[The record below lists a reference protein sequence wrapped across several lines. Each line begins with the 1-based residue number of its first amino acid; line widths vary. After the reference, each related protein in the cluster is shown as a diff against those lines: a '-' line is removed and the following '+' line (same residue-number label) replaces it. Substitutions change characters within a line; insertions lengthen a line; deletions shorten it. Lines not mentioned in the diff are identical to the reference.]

1 MLGLRYD
8 TPEGWASR
16 ALEEPGALLLDHL
29 FCEQKAAAMAMA
41 IARRHGEG
49 KPSLVKLMEEL
60 AAEEEEHFD
69 QVEKLLEDY
78 PPATQPR
85 GGNPYAI
92 GLRRVLHKAGRASFL
107 DKLIVCS
114 LIEAR
119 SAERFQLLAKELRGS
134 TLGNFYEDLYAS
146 EVGHYRLFVE
156 LGVDHAGENRT
167 LERLEELREFEGRL
181 IASLPP
187 GPQIHSS

>member
-1 MLGLRYD
+1 MLGLHYE

-29 FCEQKAAAMAMA
+29 FCEQKAAAMALA
-41 IARRHGEG
+41 ISRRHGEG
-49 KPSLVKLMEEL
+49 KPALIKLMEDL
-60 AAEEEEHFD
+60 AAEEQEHFD
-69 QVEKLLEDY
+69 QVERLLAGY

-92 GLRRVLHKAGRASFL
+92 GLRRFIHKDGRASFL
-107 DKLIVCS
+107 DKLLVCS

-119 SAERFQLLAKELRGS
+119 SAERFQLLATELRGS

-146 EVGHYRLFVE
+146 EVSHYRLFVE
-156 LGVDHAGENRT
+156 LGVDHAGEDRT
-167 LERLEELREFEGRL
+167 LERLEELRRFEGQL
-181 IASLPP
+181 IASLPS
-187 GPQIHSS
+187 GPRIHSS

>member
-16 ALEEPGALLLDHL
+16 ALEEPGVLLLDHL

-92 GLRRVLHKAGRASFL
+92 GLRRFIHKDGRASFL
-107 DKLIVCS
+107 DKLLVCS

-119 SAERFQLLAKELRGS
+119 SAERFQLLAKEFRGS

-146 EVGHYRLFVE
+146 EVNHYKLFVE
-156 LGVDHAGENRT
+156 LGVDHAGEDRT
-167 LERLEELREFEGRL
+167 LERLEELRRFEGHL
-181 IASLPP
+181 IASLPS
-187 GPQIHSS
+187 GPRIHSS

>member
-92 GLRRVLHKAGRASFL
+92 GLRFIHKDGRASFL
-107 DKLIVCS
+107 DKLLVCS

-156 LGVDHAGENRT
+156 LGVDHAGEDRT

>member
-60 AAEEEEHFD
+60 AAEEEARRSEYH
-69 QVEKLLEDY
+69 EKAQIPTPSACGASSTKTGE
-78 PPATQPR
+78 PA
-85 GGNPYAI
+85 
-92 GLRRVLHKAGRASFL
+92 S
-107 DKLIVCS
+107 
-114 LIEAR
+114 
-119 SAERFQLLAKELRGS
+119 S
-134 TLGNFYEDLYAS
+134 TS
-146 EVGHYRLFVE
+146 
-156 LGVDHAGENRT
+156 
-167 LERLEELREFEGRL
+167 
-181 IASLPP
+181 
-187 GPQIHSS
+187 